1 MCQPWSMASANL
13 ELVRSILEE
22 WERGDF
28 SSAEWAHP
36 QIEYTSS
43 DPVLPLDRVGLAE
56 MTNVWRNWLR
66 AWKDFHVDGD
76 QYREVDGERVLAL
89 VRYGGRGNPGGLR
102 VGPPG
107 AACLFHVRNG
117 KVVRLVLYFDPE
129 HALADLGLD
138 PEGDSP

>member
-1 MCQPWSMASANL
+1 MASANL

-89 VRYGGRGNPGGLR
+89 VRYGGRGNPGGLQ
-102 VGPPG
+102 VEPLD